1 MLLMCILALPTT
13 SGCQLNSASD
23 DNILMLKELLFEL
36 DAQENILARNRNYA
50 EAVARLKIWIRKAA
64 TALNDAYGEK
74 VLGDFQGSPK
84 LGTQAVN
91 SMRAWRKRTERY
103 KACLVALLENESA
116 TGSLAIESSRNRNVV
131 LEIIEKY
138 LHSWTTLDRSN
149 QLDLEY
155 IQKFH
160 DDSILAL
167 GKVLSP
173 CELAPLLKLDPKA
186 YYSRFVD
193 GFDTSAIHEVDPWVV
208 CKQGWVLQLSNLKA
222 SFSSVTSRQIA
233 QPGVVMADSNI
244 TNDRRV
250 FIIHGHD
257 ETNLLKLEK
266 MIRKFDLEPVVM
278 KDERTDGLKTFLDKF
293 EDLAQTCAFA
303 VALITKDDLV
313 VKDEVQIWQGRP
325 NAMFEI
331 GWFCKHFNRKR
342 IILLVQRGAAVWSD
356 LQGVE
361 YVSFD
366 TDVAMTYEHLHQSF
380 KALGFT
386 K

>member
-1 MLLMCILALPTT
+1 MFLMCILALPTT

-64 TALNDAYGEK
+64 TAINDAYGDK
-74 VLGDFQGSPK
+74 VLADFQGPPK
-84 LGTQAVN
+84 LGAPAVN

-103 KACLVALLENESA
+103 KACLVALLEDESA
-116 TGSLAIESSRNRNVV
+116 TGSLVVESSRDPDLA

-138 LHSWTTLDRSN
+138 LRSWTTLDRSN
-149 QLDLEY
+149 QLDLAY

-160 DDSILAL
+160 DESILAL
-167 GKVLSP
+167 DKILSP
-173 CELAPLLKLDPKA
+173 HEMEPFLRLDPKT
-186 YYSRFVD
+186 YLSRFVD
-193 GFDTSAIHEVDPWVV
+193 GFDTSAIHEVEPWVV
-208 CKQGWVLQLSNLKA
+208 CKQGWVLQLGNLKA
-222 SFSSVTSRQIA
+222 SFSSVTGRQIA
-233 QPGVVMADSNI
+233 QPGVVMADSII
-244 TNDRRV
+244 TDNRRV

-266 MIRKFDLEPVVM
+266 MIRKFGLDPIVM
-278 KDERTDGLKTFLDKF
+278 KDERTDGLQTFLDKF
-293 EDLAQTCAFA
+293 ENLAQSCAYA

-313 VKDEVQIWQGRP
+313 VKDEVQTWQGRP

-331 GWFCKHFNRKR
+331 GWFCRHFNRKR
-342 IILLVQRGAAVWSD
+342 IILLVQKGAAVWSD

-361 YVSFD
+361 YVAFD
-366 TDVAMTYEHLHQSF
+366 TDVDSAYEYFHQSF
-380 KALGFT
+380 KVIGLT
-386 K
+386 Q